1 MTEIPYAK
9 SKRTNYENFIA
20 QCPWCEKDSIFNRAT
35 DFNVFAPIAFR
46 TVTCLDTKCGK
57 PFNINGDS
65 VNSAHETL
73 VLDCHELLQFKHYM
87 SCILTLAQAYE
98 VFFNLFLRVELLYK
112 PFAADQDRN
121 QIKLNKLSK
130 SLSKKIAPYSFI
142 KMRALFLKLLVSARH
157 PKSITEAKE
166 IVEALCPCEPT
177 NFELNSLSDEHV
189 LKLVRKMKS
198 HGINTLRNKIA
209 HKQAYRPTKK
219 EAELALKETR
229 SILFPLSRRLNLY
242 DDVNWYLSN
251 SEKG

>member
-1 MTEIPYAK
+1 MCPAEI
-9 SKRTNYENFIA
+9 
-20 QCPWCEKDSIFNRAT
+20 
-35 DFNVFAPIAFR
+35 
-46 TVTCLDTKCGK
+46 CG
-57 PFNINGDS
+57 FGINGDS

-98 VFFNLFLRVELLYK
+98 VFFNLYLRVELIYK
-112 PFAADQDRN
+112 PFAADQDLN
-121 QIKLNKLSK
+121 LVKLNDLSK
-130 SLSKKIAPYSFI
+130 RLSKKIARYSFTQ
-142 KMRALFLKLLVSARH
+142 MRSIFLKQLVSGRH
-157 PKSITEAKE
+157 PKNIKESKE

-177 NFELNSLSDEHV
+177 EFELNSLGDKQI
-189 LKLVRKMKS
+189 LKLVIKLKS

-209 HKQAYRPTKK
+209 HKQAYRPTLK

-251 SEKG
+251 TEKG